1 MTSPDSVGGGDRLR
15 LFLALRLPG
24 DWLDAVAA
32 WQALA
37 FVGARARVVPRE
49 HLHVTLV
56 FFGSRP
62 AAELP
67 AIVERLE
74 RAAAAAGPIELRGAR
89 YRETRSAAMLAFE
102 DVGGH
107 GAALADAAGRTEER
121 PWLAHVTVARFR
133 NRPRVKEE
141 LPDPIRTGVLVP
153 SDAAAYL
160 SKLRPSGAEYVE
172 LASVRLGGFWNGQA
186 RRT

>member
-1 MTSPDSVGGGDRLR
+1 MTSPPSVGGDDRLR
-15 LFLALRLPG
+15 LFLALRLPD
-24 DWLDAVAA
+24 DWLDWVAE
-32 WQALA
+32 WQQVA
-37 FVGARARVVPRE
+37 FAGTRARVVPRE

-74 RAAAAAGPIELRGAR
+74 RAAVAAAPVELRGAR
-89 YRETRSAAMLAFE
+89 YRETRAVAMLAFE

-107 GAALADAAGRTEER
+107 GAALAAAAGRTEER
-121 PWLAHVTVARFR
+121 PWLPHVTLARFR
-133 NRPRVKEE
+133 ERPRVKEE
-141 LPDPIRTGVLVP
+141 LPDRIRTGVLVP

-160 SKLRPSGAEYVE
+160 SKLRPSGAEYE
-172 LASVRLGGFWNGQA
+172 ILASAPLKGHN
-186 RRT
+186 